1 VTRAI
6 RVGSVA
12 VAGLLMAGCATSLR
26 SKASEVES
34 LKTQVASLETQVGQL
49 NAQVEELS
57 KKQATVEEQ
66 PAAPAPA
73 VKENRLAKGPNAA
86 LSPRQVQLA
95 LKSAGF
101 YAGPIDGKL
110 GHQTKEAVRAFQR
123 SNGLTPDGKVGTKT
137 SIALAKFL
145 EKENGK

>member
-1 VTRAI
+1 MKRAMEI
-6 RVGSVA
+6 GAMA
-12 VAGLLMAGCATSLR
+12 VAGLLMAGCAASLR
-26 SKASEVES
+26 SRTSEVES

-57 KKQATVEEQ
+57 KKQAMAKGQPQ
-66 PAAPAPA
+66 PASVA
-73 VKENRLAKGPNAA
+73 KENRLAKGPNAA
-86 LSPRQVQLA
+86 LPPRQVQLA

-110 GHQTKEAVRAFQR
+110 GQRTKEAVQAFQR

-137 SIALAKFL
+137 SVALAKFL
-145 EKENGK
+145 DKENGK